1 MSVKGREILVVLSDS
16 REATILLCIH
26 NTLQQNERAESAG
39 GRQFAMMAAQGL
51 DLLWSILLLSVIFLN
66 FCVYGSD
73 NGK

>member
-1 MSVKGREILVVLSDS
+1 MSVKGREILVVLSNS

-26 NTLQQNERAESAG
+26 NILQQNERAESAE

-51 DLLWSILLLSVIFLN
+51 DLLWSILVLSVIFLN